1 MASPFHWNIEAS
13 LEGDGLILIFSFSH
27 SFSLKGSISG
37 MSKIS
42 NISNIPTYKN
52 FDKALVKEA
61 ASGRWDAIF
70 QALAPS
76 LKSAQAHAGKHVPC
90 PVHGG
95 EDGFRLFP
103 DYPLRGNGIC
113 NTCGAKSDGLQML
126 MWVNGWSFPQAIKE
140 VASFLGLTSAMQFR
154 SSLGESA
161 VLGERANPSEQSR
174 HADREFEPNN
184 ATVTLKGTVTFM
196 GSYELNGKG
205 NTYAIKV
212 IDEHGA
218 ERTVLGV
225 DLKRA
230 TQAADVRVGDSV
242 FVRKVGTR
250 PVALPNGRKVM
261 KTVWDVVRCGSS
273 VNRIETNTKTHT
285 NDKRADAIQKLW
297 DSGKVL
303 TNDHESMNTAVGRY
317 LLRRGMDLSRFYLNN
332 DPNLNTQGI
341 NGELRFLSHAFYRNE
356 ETGVTETY
364 PAMLAA
370 IRDLEGKLITVHRTF
385 LTNDGFKAPV
395 KTPKKLMALPEGVT
409 MTGSAIHL
417 GMPHDVLCVAEG
429 IETALS
435 VQVATG
441 YPCWAAVSAQG
452 LQDVLIPK
460 GVRTVLIFADKDR
473 SGTGQHAAEVL
484 RARLAKD
491 GLLAVILKPENE
503 IPTDAKGVDWNDVL
517 QAHGVEGFPIR
528 TT

>member
-13 LEGDGLILIFSFSH
+13 HEGDGLILIFSFSH

-37 MSKIS
+37 MSNIS
-42 NISNIPTYKN
+42 NISTYKN
-52 FDKALVKEA
+52 FDKDLVKEA
-61 ASGRWDAIF
+61 ARGRWDVIF

-103 DYPLRGNGIC
+103 DYPQRGNGIC

-140 VASFLGLTSAMQFR
+140 VASFLGLKGAMQFR

-161 VLGERANPSEQSR
+161 VLGERSNHSEQWR
-174 HADREFEPNN
+174 HVDREFEPNN

-212 IDEHGA
+212 MNEHGA

-230 TQAADVRVGDSV
+230 ARTADVKVGDCV

-250 PVALPNGRKVM
+250 PVTLPNGRKVM
-261 KTVWDVVRCGSS
+261 KTLWDVVRCDSS
-273 VNRIETNTKTHT
+273 VSHVHTNAKAHH

-317 LLRRGMDLSRFYLNN
+317 LLRRGIDHSRFYLNN
-332 DPNLNTQGI
+332 DPNLKTQGI

-356 ETGVTETY
+356 ETGGTETY

-417 GMPHDVLCVAEG
+417 GRPHDVLCVAEG

-473 SGTGQHAAEVL
+473 TGTGQHAAEVL

-503 IPTDAKGVDWNDVL
+503 IPTDAKGVDWNDVI
-517 QAHGVEGFPIR
+517 QANGVEGFPIR